1 MNPALF
7 VSVKG
12 VTKKAPRFYRG
23 ARNTSWSGIN
33 GGRDRDRPNHGRCAS
48 GGRLH
53 PTNDGALSSSVP
65 APHAIHAVHGPP
77 ACCTSHDVRWLHA
90 ACDLP
95 WRCVAGTYRR
105 HSGERMRA
113 APRRKPALL
122 QARQWRAPPCRIP
135 FSPECK
141 ASCSPPSIFRPDW
154 NGVRSRRIKH
164 GGGQNVA
171 MPGPHYKYI
180 QISLLAMV

>member
-65 APHAIHAVHGPP
+65 APHAIHAAHGPP
-77 ACCTSHDVRWLHA
+77 ACCTNHDARWLHA
-90 ACDLP
+90 ACGPP
-95 WRCVAGTYRR
+95 WRRVVGNRRR

-113 APRRKPALL
+113 APHRKPALL
-122 QARQWRAPPCRIP
+122 QARQWLALPCRIP

-164 GGGQNVA
+164 RGGQNVA
-171 MPGPHYKYI
+171 VPGPHYKYM
-180 QISLLAMV
+180 QINLLAVV

>member
-1 MNPALF
+1 MAVVIVIVPVTVAVPAVAVF
-7 VSVKG
+7 I
-12 VTKKAPRFYRG
+12 P
-23 ARNTSWSGIN
+23 
-33 GGRDRDRPNHGRCAS
+33 
-48 GGRLH
+48 
-53 PTNDGALSSSVP
+53 PTMALSSSVP
-65 APHAIHAVHGPP
+65 APHAIHAAHGPP
-77 ACCTSHDVRWLHA
+77 ACCTSHDARWLHA

-122 QARQWRAPPCRIP
+122 QSRQWRAPPCRIP

-141 ASCSPPSIFRPDW
+141 ASCPPPSIFRPDW
-154 NGVRSRRIKH
+154 DEVRSHRIKH
-164 GGGQNVA
+164 CCGQNVA
-171 MPGPHYKYI
+171 VPEPPYKYM